1 VTPGGDRIV
10 LTLPAERDFHGVAHL
25 VLGGL
30 AARLD
35 LTFEELEDLQV
46 ALDELLGSRAGD
58 DDVTV
63 SVLVTAEEIAT
74 SVGPFAA
81 EALRR
86 ELERNGESV
95 GLKRVLETVADRVEL
110 DERDGG
116 QWVELTKSRAREA
129 EA

>member
-1 VTPGGDRIV
+1 MSGDRIV
-10 LTLPAERDFHGVAHL
+10 LTLPPEPDFYGVAHL
-25 VLGGL
+25 VVGGL

-58 DDVTV
+58 DAVTV
-63 SVLVTAEEIAT
+63 SVLVTPEEIAT

-95 GLKRVLETVADRVEL
+95 GLRRVLETVADRVEL

-116 QWVELTKSRAREA
+116 QWVELTKSRARGA

>member
-1 VTPGGDRIV
+1 MSDDRIT
-10 LTLPAERDFHGVAHL
+10 LTLPADRDFYGVAHL
-25 VLGGL
+25 VVGGL

-46 ALDELLGSRAGD
+46 ALDELLGSRAED
-58 DDVTV
+58 ADVTV
-63 SVLVTAEEIAT
+63 SVRVTPEAILT
-74 SVGPFAA
+74 SVGPFGA

-86 ELERNGESV
+86 ELERNGEPV
-95 GLKRVLETVADRVEL
+95 GLRRVLETVADHVEL

-116 QWVELTKSRAREA
+116 QWVELTKSRVRGA

>member
-1 VTPGGDRIV
+1 MSDEIT
-10 LTLPAERDFHGVAHL
+10 LTIPAEEDFRRVAHL
-25 VLGGL
+25 VVGGL

-35 LTFEELEDLQV
+35 LTFEEHEDLQV

-58 DDVTV
+58 DAVTV
-63 SVLVTAEEIAT
+63 SVLVTPEEIAT

-95 GLKRVLETVADRVEL
+95 GLRRVLETVADHVEL

-116 QWVELTKSRAREA
+116 QWVELTKSRTAAA

>member
-1 VTPGGDRIV
+1 VSAGGDRIV
-10 LTLPAERDFHGVAHL
+10 LTMPADRDFYGVAHL
-25 VLGGL
+25 VVGGL

-46 ALDELLGSRAGD
+46 ALDELLGSRLEDA
-58 DDVTV
+58 DVTV
-63 SVLVTAEEIAT
+63 CVQVTPEAIET
-74 SVGPFAA
+74 SVGPFGR

-95 GLKRVLETVADRVEL
+95 GLRRVLETVADRVDL

-116 QWVELTKSRAREA
+116 HWVELTKSRARGQEA
-129 EA
+129 